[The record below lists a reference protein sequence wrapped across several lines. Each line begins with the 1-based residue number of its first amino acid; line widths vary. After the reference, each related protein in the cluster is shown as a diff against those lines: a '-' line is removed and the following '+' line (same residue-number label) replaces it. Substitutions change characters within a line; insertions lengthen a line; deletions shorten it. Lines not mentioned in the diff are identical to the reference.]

1 VSVMVTGLGA
11 PGVAD
16 EEAEGLESEGGEGSA
31 RAPAGR
37 QSTARET
44 ELKKPWRSAGGV
56 GATDV
61 FPIAALDGE
70 EGGELDREMAT
81 EERLAGERRRLKNR
95 YLLQNRSA
103 PVQLVIMK
111 IG

>member
-37 QSTARET
+37 QSTAREA
-44 ELKKPWRSAGGV
+44 ELKKTWRSEGGV
-56 GATDV
+56 GATEV
-61 FPIAALDGE
+61 FPIAATRGQRPPE
-70 EGGELDREMAT
+70 
-81 EERLAGERRRLKNR
+81 
-95 YLLQNRSA
+95 
-103 PVQLVIMK
+103 P
-111 IG
+111 